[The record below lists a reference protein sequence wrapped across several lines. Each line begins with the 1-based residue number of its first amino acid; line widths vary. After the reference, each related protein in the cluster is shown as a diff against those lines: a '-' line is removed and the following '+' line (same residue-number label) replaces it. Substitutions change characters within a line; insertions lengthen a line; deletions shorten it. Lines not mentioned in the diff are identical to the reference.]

1 MALASGQSWAT
12 PLTGIQSDL
21 LHGLLEGQA
30 ILTLFNRIGLSANQ
44 LNSQL
49 HKLTRSVHVHG
60 HIEGRLPS
68 QGREKHQFALHA
80 LFLHPCLFLANDL
93 GHRLRCDGLNVGVI
107 RKLRIG
113 HDRGR
118 IGVDQDH
125 SETLRAAPCSL
136 SPRIIKFT
144 CLANDDRASTDD
156 EH

>member
-1 MALASGQSWAT
+1 M
-12 PLTGIQSDL
+12 
-21 LHGLLEGQA
+21 
-30 ILTLFNRIGLSANQ
+30 
-44 LNSQL
+44 
-49 HKLTRSVHVHG
+49 HVHG

-93 GHRLRCDGLNVGVI
+93 GHRLRRDGLNVGVI

-125 SETLRAAPCSL
+125 SETLLAQRLAGL

-144 CLANDDRASTDD
+144 CLANDDGASTDD
-156 EH
+156 EY